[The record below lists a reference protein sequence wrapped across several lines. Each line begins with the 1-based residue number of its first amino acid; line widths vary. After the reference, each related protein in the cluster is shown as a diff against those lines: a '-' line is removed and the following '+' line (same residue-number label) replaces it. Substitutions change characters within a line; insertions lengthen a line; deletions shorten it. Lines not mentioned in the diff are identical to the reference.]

1 MASKCTGILTSVGP
15 KDLVKLLNLT
25 FLFKLS
31 FCCLV
36 TFKAYQY
43 AKYVVRTSP
52 FFKRGRVNFKYLSR
66 RGEFR
71 NIQKRRWKYGAVALF
86 LFNFEFFQGLS
97 FLHLAISSLFA
108 ILYYAF
114 EEKLFFS
121 STIILWK
128 KVILNCLKT
137 NLKMSHKL
145 W

>member
-31 FCCLV
+31 SCCLV

-66 RGEFR
+66 RGD
-71 NIQKRRWKYGAVALF
+71 
-86 LFNFEFFQGLS
+86 FEIFKKGGGSMVQWHFSYLILNFFQGLS
-97 FLHLAISSLFA
+97 FLHLAISSPFA
-108 ILYYAF
+108 ILYYPF

-121 STIILWK
+121 TTIIL
-128 KVILNCLKT
+128 
-137 NLKMSHKL
+137 
-145 W
+145 